1 MIEVNS
7 QIFVNTRQQLAL
19 ALKNSNAI
27 LTIWTTVFNSVD
39 QPLSTIA
46 CNVHLHNISIVWI
59 GSTSTP
65 G

>member
-27 LTIWTTVFNSVD
+27 LTIWTTVFNAVD

-46 CNVHLHNISIVWI
+46 SNV
-59 GSTSTP
+59 
-65 G
+65 